1 MRAVRHQNQT
11 IHPPERAGGFFCG
24 MVRMLL
30 KDRKERMISER
41 YGRQ

>member
-30 KDRKERMISER
+30 KEKRKE
-41 YGRQ
+41 